1 MVKAEKDRD
10 SIHADG
16 LFLDGS
22 KDFLPL
28 LRSYSLVRTV
38 KDGTDPVIN
47 EDFVKSLFIQDESL
61 SGSLAE
67 HCKIY
72 LDHLSDFVFKGHFR
86 KRLFNGP
93 LDVRRTHC
101 AARTIAGRD
110 SKDTGRE

>member
-1 MVKAEKDRD
+1 MTAEL
-10 SIHADG
+10 
-16 LFLDGS
+16 LFETIGD
-22 KDFLPL
+22 
-28 LRSYSLVRTV
+28 
-38 KDGTDPVIN
+38 IN

-86 KRLFNGP
+86 KRLCDGP

-110 SKDTGRE
+110 SKDTGKEYYKCSFHNYMAI